1 MLQTVSL
8 VIILVRAQFV
18 KIRLLDLMDVQ
29 AGLRNFVCMHTNTLL
44 SVLITLSSLSLK
56 IGEEHKVLSL
66 SIHRIVHTNVIFM
79 LYLIKVVKI
88 SYFTHRGT

>member
-29 AGLRNFVCMHTNTLL
+29 AGLRIFVCMHTNTLL
-44 SVLITLSSLSLK
+44 SVLITLTSLSLK
-56 IGEEHKVLSL
+56 IGEEHKVSSL
-66 SIHRIVHTNVIFM
+66 SIHRIAHTNVIFM
-79 LYLIKVVKI
+79 
-88 SYFTHRGT
+88 